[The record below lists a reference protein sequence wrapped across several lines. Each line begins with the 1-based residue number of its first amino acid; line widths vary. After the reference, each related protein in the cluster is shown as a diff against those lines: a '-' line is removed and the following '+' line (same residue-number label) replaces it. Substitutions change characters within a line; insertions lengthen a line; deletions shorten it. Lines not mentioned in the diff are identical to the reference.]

1 MDVLCIV
8 QVYNKAVR
16 LYDQFRDVC
25 LRRDGHDAVF
35 YRYGKERLDDKAQNR
50 FFVL

>member
-1 MDVLCIV
+1 MIGFVMFVCTEMIMM
-8 QVYNKAVR
+8 
-16 LYDQFRDVC
+16 QF
-25 LRRDGHDAVF
+25 F

>member
-1 MDVLCIV
+1 MTSVVMFVC
-8 QVYNKAVR
+8 AEMGMM
-16 LYDQFRDVC
+16 QF
-25 LRRDGHDAVF
+25 F